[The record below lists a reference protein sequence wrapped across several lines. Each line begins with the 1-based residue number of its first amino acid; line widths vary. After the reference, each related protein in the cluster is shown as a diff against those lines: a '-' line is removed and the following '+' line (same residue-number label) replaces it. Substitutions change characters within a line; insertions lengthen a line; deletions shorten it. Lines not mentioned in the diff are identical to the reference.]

1 MAATMRQEGRQGPC
15 DLAAIHRFA
24 FLTLPNY
31 SMIAFA
37 NAVEACRGANYVD
50 PGAGYRWQVVT
61 PDGKGVRASNGLMVE
76 PTVALEEARP
86 FDVLFVCGGV
96 DIRHAVSRRLGP
108 ALRRLAKR
116 GVALGALCTGTY
128 ALAEAGVLAGYR
140 CAIHWENIQAARA
153 EFPNVDF
160 VEDLFVIDRDRLTC
174 SGGTAPLDMMLAL
187 IHARLGGDKAAEL
200 SAEFVLERIRSGAER
215 QYEPL
220 GARAV
225 RGHPVLERAVRAIED
240 SLEAPMPVGAL
251 ARRAGISIRQ
261 LERLFRRHLG
271 TTPGGYSSTVRLER
285 ARALLRLTVT
295 PVTEIGLACGF
306 QSPSHF
312 SAAYRQRFGHAPRS
326 ERLGAQGA
334 SAQ

>member
-1 MAATMRQEGRQGPC
+1 MAGTVRQGRRQNAC
-15 DLAAIHRFA
+15 DLAAVHRFA

-50 PGAGYRWQVVT
+50 PNAGYRWQVVT
-61 PDGKGVRASNGLMVE
+61 LDGKGVRASNGLAVE

-116 GVALGALCTGTY
+116 GIALGALCTGTY
-128 ALAEAGVLAGYR
+128 ALAEAGVLTGYR
-140 CAIHWENIQAARA
+140 CAIHWENMLAARA
-153 EFPNVDF
+153 VFPNVDF
-160 VEDLFVIDRDRLTC
+160 VEDLFAIDRDRLTC

-187 IHARLGGDKAAEL
+187 ILARLGREKAAEV

-220 GARAV
+220 GSRAV
-225 RGHPVLERAVRAIED
+225 RGHPILERAVRAIED
-240 SLEAPMPVGAL
+240 SLEAPMPVGML
-251 ARRAGISIRQ
+251 ARCAGISVRQ
-261 LERLFRRHLG
+261 LERLFRQHLG
-271 TTPGGYSSTVRLER
+271 TTPAAYSATVRLDR
-285 ARALLRLTVT
+285 ARALLRLTAT

-312 SAAYRQRFGHAPRS
+312 SAAYRQRFGHAPRN
-326 ERLGAQGA
+326 ERNGAQGL
-334 SAQ
+334 SVQ

>member
-1 MAATMRQEGRQGPC
+1 MEMRGEGQGSPF
-15 DLAAIHRFA
+15 DLAAIHRFG

-50 PGAGYRWQVVT
+50 PRAGYRWQVVT
-61 PDGKGVRASNGLMVE
+61 LDGKPARASNGLLIE
-76 PTVALEEARP
+76 PTLALEEAGP
-86 FDVLFVCGGV
+86 FDVVFACGGV
-96 DIRHAVSRRLGP
+96 DIRHAMSRRLGA
-108 ALRRLAKR
+108 ALRRLAKN
-116 GVALGALCTGTY
+116 GIALGALCTGTY

-140 CAIHWENIQAARA
+140 SVIHWENIEAART

-174 SGGTAPLDMMLAL
+174 SGGIAPLDMMLAL
-187 IHARLGGDKAAEL
+187 IYARLGAEKAAAV
-200 SAEFVLERIRSGAER
+200 SAEFILERIRSGAER

-220 GARAV
+220 GPRAV
-225 RGHPVLERAVRAIED
+225 RGHPVLERAVQAIEET
-240 SLEAPMPVGAL
+240 LEAPMKVGAL
-251 ARRAGISIRQ
+251 ARRAGISVRQ

-271 TTPGGYSSTVRLER
+271 TTPGGYASTVRLER
-285 ARALLRLTVT
+285 ARALLRLTAT
-295 PVTEIGLACGF
+295 PVTEVGLACGF

-326 ERLGAQGA
+326 ERDGAAGLRA
-334 SAQ
+334 S